1 VWVESVGTVL
11 QRAND
16 FCAQP
21 MVVWAYDQMPRRLGA
36 GGALIVLRLRSVL
49 GYNVRLERVPGICV
63 QRVQI
68 VEPETTKKEGR
79 LQRRLSSSFFDRFR
93 CRQSLDRGFG
103 TLRSHWSSHFVDLS
117 TVRLIFKHFEQFNI
131 KDPFGGWTRRCS
143 PEWGELLYQVVV
155 FMSYVQ

>member
-1 VWVESVGTVL
+1 
-11 QRAND
+11 
-16 FCAQP
+16 
-21 MVVWAYDQMPRRLGA
+21 MLGGWGPEA
-36 GGALIVLRLRSVL
+36 PKPSYSLDHFQNRSVL
-49 GYNVRLERVPGICV
+49 NLYAHLERVPGSCTDY
-63 QRVQI
+63 R
-68 VEPETTKKEGR
+68 TRDSKEGGR

-117 TVRLIFKHFEQFNI
+117 NVRLIFNHFEQFNI

-143 PEWGELLYQVVV
+143 PEWGELLYQVAV

>member
-1 VWVESVGTVL
+1 
-11 QRAND
+11 
-16 FCAQP
+16 
-21 MVVWAYDQMPRRLGA
+21 MLGGWGPEA
-36 GGALIVLRLRSVL
+36 PKPSDSLDRFQNRSVL
-49 GYNVRLERVPGICV
+49 SLYARWECVPGSCTDCRI
-63 QRVQI
+63 RGS
-68 VEPETTKKEGR
+68 KEGGR

-155 FMSYVQ
+155 FMSYVQSFLMLSMLIST

>member
-1 VWVESVGTVL
+1 MTMWPSAEAVRGWRRPNRPTVWTVFGTV
-11 QRAND
+11 R
-16 FCAQP
+16 CW
-21 MVVWAYDQMPRRLGA
+21 VYTRV
-36 GGALIVLRLRSVL
+36 
-49 GYNVRLERVPGICV
+49 LERVPGSCTDC
-63 QRVQI
+63 R
-68 VEPETTKKEGR
+68 TRDSKKEGR
-79 LQRRLSSSFFDRFR
+79 LHRRLSSSFFDRFR

-117 TVRLIFKHFEQFNI
+117 TVRLVFKHFEQFNI